1 MTCAIYLLHYSRYK
15 RSAKYRFTGGSFIL
29 FAGFKLYRLHMLC
42 SVKAQ
47 SVLYLT
53 EWTLNEVTFLT
64 CIISVLAINFGFI
77 LMVNESLA
85 KC

>member
-1 MTCAIYLLHYSRYK
+1 M
-15 RSAKYRFTGGSFIL
+15 
-29 FAGFKLYRLHMLC
+29 C
-42 SVKAQ
+42 SDKAQ

>member
-1 MTCAIYLLHYSRYK
+1 
-15 RSAKYRFTGGSFIL
+15 
-29 FAGFKLYRLHMLC
+29 MLC

-85 KC
+85 KCSCVPQITIGLRVR